1 MLKLTRCWRASGFLE
16 FWPRSLARALD
27 RDHTFF
33 QGMRMTD
40 LSAQLQKR
48 VSDLEHQFRRVYGL
62 AILVCVASFALVTTA
77 FLRAPRTSD
86 VLRTRQLIIEDVAGR
101 DRIVLGAPVRDN
113 FNRISPATGMV
124 IRDSSG
130 SERFGVSL
138 DARGNVGLGLDAPRC
153 TSDPCNRER
162 INLVADANGGSHLRL
177 LDRQTGVAARIVLDD
192 DDRAYLDFMK
202 VTRDSIQQHRLGLRV
217 DTTFSGS
224 RH

>member
-1 MLKLTRCWRASGFLE
+1 
-16 FWPRSLARALD
+16 
-27 RDHTFF
+27 
-33 QGMRMTD
+33 MTD
-40 LSAQLQKR
+40 SSSQLQKR
-48 VSDLEHQFRRVYGL
+48 VSDLERKLRRIYGV
-62 AILVCVASFALVTTA
+62 AILASVATVALVTTG
-77 FLRAPRTSD
+77 FLRAPTTPD
-86 VLRTRQLIIEDVAGR
+86 VLRTRQLIIEDTAGR

-113 FNRISPATGMV
+113 FNRISAATGMV

-162 INLVADANGGSHLRL
+162 INLVADANGGAHLRF

-192 DDRAYLDFMK
+192 DDRAYLDFLK

-217 DTTFSGS
+217 DMTFSAK
-224 RH
+224 RQ

>member
-1 MLKLTRCWRASGFLE
+1 
-16 FWPRSLARALD
+16 
-27 RDHTFF
+27 
-33 QGMRMTD
+33 MTD

-48 VSDLEHQFRRVYGL
+48 VFDLERQLQRLYALTVV
-62 AILVCVASFALVTTA
+62 VCVASIVLVTTA
-77 FLRAPRTSD
+77 FLRAPSTPD
-86 VLRTRQLIIEDVAGR
+86 VLRTRQLIIEDSAGR
-101 DRIVLGAPVRDN
+101 DRIVLGSPIRDN

-124 IRDSSG
+124 IRDTSG
-130 SERFGVSL
+130 NERFGVSL

-162 INLVADANGGSHLRL
+162 INLVADANGGSHLRF

>member
-1 MLKLTRCWRASGFLE
+1 
-16 FWPRSLARALD
+16 
-27 RDHTFF
+27 
-33 QGMRMTD
+33 MTD
-40 LSAQLQKR
+40 LSSQLQKR
-48 VSDLEHQFRRVYGL
+48 VSDLERQLRRMYGL
-62 AILVCVASFALVTTA
+62 ATVACVGSFALVTTA
-77 FLRAPRTSD
+77 FLRAPETPD
-86 VLRTRQLIIEDVAGR
+86 VLRTRQLIIEDMAGR

-192 DDRAYLDFMK
+192 DDRVYLDFLN
-202 VTRDSIQQHRLGLRV
+202 VTPDSIQQHRLGLRV
-217 DTTFSGS
+217 DTTFTKSQ
-224 RH
+224 H